1 MLNELNGNNIALKL
15 ILIILVYF
23 QTESKKNIATLNSN

>member
-23 QTESKKNIATLNSN
+23 QTESKKKHCNIK